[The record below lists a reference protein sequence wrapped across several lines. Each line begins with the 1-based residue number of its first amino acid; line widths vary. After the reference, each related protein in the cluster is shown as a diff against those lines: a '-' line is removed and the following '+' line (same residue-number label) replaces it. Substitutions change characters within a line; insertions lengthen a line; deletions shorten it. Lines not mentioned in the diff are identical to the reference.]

1 MLIAMLSKDTVGKRC
16 GGCCFLKLPSSC
28 LFSFQWE
35 SRMIDLIGPLVRRS
49 QRRVT
54 WCSTKET
61 GCKWLEILSARA
73 IPSQP
78 SEHHTSVCG
87 HLRPI
92 PSHHSSS
99 YSTPPIQ
106 PITLLLK
113 RTPQITKFSVTSS
126 PLQNTHVAL

>member
-1 MLIAMLSKDTVGKRC
+1 MVFYREDWVRVVGRAA
-16 GGCCFLKLPSSC
+16 
-28 LFSFQWE
+28 
-35 SRMIDLIGPLVRRS
+35 
-49 QRRVT
+49 
-54 WCSTKET
+54 
-61 GCKWLEILSARA
+61 ILSARA

-99 YSTPPIQ
+99 YSTPLIQ